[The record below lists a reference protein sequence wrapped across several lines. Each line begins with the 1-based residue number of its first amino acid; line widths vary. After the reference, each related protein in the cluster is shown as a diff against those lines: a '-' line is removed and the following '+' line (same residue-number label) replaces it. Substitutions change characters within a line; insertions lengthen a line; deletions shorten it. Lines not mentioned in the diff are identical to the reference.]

1 MASHLTRRC
10 SRALVAPI
18 LAVLVLSACE
28 RTEVDGIGSYT
39 PGDAA
44 PPQRDVAMGS
54 CSIGEWG
61 WVTGSGTV
69 ENGTDDVATYEV
81 VVGFD
86 SGEVRA
92 GQASTW
98 IRDLGP
104 SQVATFSASTHLGEG
119 SSTMTDCA
127 VITINRWGAET
138 RPGT

>member
-1 MASHLTRRC
+1 M
-10 SRALVAPI
+10 API
-18 LAVLVLSACE
+18 LAVLALSACE

-39 PGDAA
+39 PDDAA
-44 PPQRDVAMGS
+44 PPQLDVALGN
-54 CSIGEWG
+54 CTIGEWG

-81 VVGFD
+81 VVGFN
-86 SGEVRA
+86 SGDVRS
-92 GQASTW
+92 GQGSAW

-104 SQVATFSASTHLGEG
+104 GQVATFSASRHLGDR
-119 SSTMTDCA
+119 SQTMSGCE

>member
-1 MASHLTRRC
+1 M
-10 SRALVAPI
+10 VAAI
-18 LAVLVLSACE
+18 LAVLLLSACE
-28 RTEVDGIGSYT
+28 RTEVAGIGSYT
-39 PGDAA
+39 PDDAA
-44 PPQRDVAMGS
+44 PPQLDVAMGS

-92 GQASTW
+92 GQGSAW

-104 SQVATFSASTHLGEG
+104 GQAATFSASTHLGDRAP
-119 SSTMTDCA
+119 TMTSCD
-127 VITINRWGAET
+127 VITINRWSAET